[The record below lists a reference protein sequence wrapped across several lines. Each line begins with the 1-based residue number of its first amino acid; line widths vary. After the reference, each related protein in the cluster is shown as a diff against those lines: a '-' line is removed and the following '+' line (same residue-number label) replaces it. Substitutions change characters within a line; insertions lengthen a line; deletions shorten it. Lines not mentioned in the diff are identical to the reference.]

1 MAPSV
6 DWSSSIIVTK
16 EGSNISL
23 SCNVSGKPEPSIS
36 WTRIGSSDVLSVSPS
51 LTVVNVSRPGTADK
65 MIQYQ
70 CTASNGVE
78 TPATA
83 TVNVTVECK
92 WKLQWRGKFVD
103 LKWKMWLQMSIWFL
117 CKTSDLECIS
127 KHSKILYSYI
137 YLQGW
142 LLGRGIGCAP
152 LPLEMTCGF
161 LL

>member
-1 MAPSV
+1 MHYVTILVAPSV
-6 DWSSSIIVTK
+6 DVSISVMVTR

-51 LTVVNVSRPGTADK
+51 LTIVNVSRPGTADN

-92 WKLQWRGKFVD
+92 WKLQ
-103 LKWKMWLQMSIWFL
+103 
-117 CKTSDLECIS
+117 
-127 KHSKILYSYI
+127 
-137 YLQGW
+137 
-142 LLGRGIGCAP
+142 
-152 LPLEMTCGF
+152 
-161 LL
+161 

>member
-6 DWSSSIIVTK
+6 DLSSCTIVTK
-16 EGSNISL
+16 EGGNISL

-51 LTVVNVSRPGTADK
+51 LTIVNVSRPGTSDN
-65 MIQYQ
+65 MIQFQ

-83 TVNVTVECK
+83 TVNVTVKCK

-103 LKWKMWLQMSIWFL
+103 LKRKMWLQMSIWFFCRTFDIQCMRYAL
-117 CKTSDLECIS
+117 YIWNPVAIVIS
-127 KHSKILYSYI
+127 KLSKILYRYI
-137 YLQGW
+137 YFQGW
-142 LLGRGIGCAP
+142 I
-152 LPLEMTCGF
+152 
-161 LL
+161 